1 MHHLGYRTVTG
12 YKSVVHKIETV
23 RLGQEYNGVALG
35 ICDLCS
41 FEVLEASPQLF
52 RWFAQRDSARVSF
65 VESVPGF
72 NGEKALADLASERGV
87 HEIEC
92 ETSPQSSE
100 GRVTIRIR
108 LFKTTQLLKT
118 TQGEQAQINFYAFD
132 ISDFKKREIVFR
144 SVFKLFNANRISLSD
159 SHKNLK
165 AILDSLP
172 QAFFTVDSGLKIQNG
187 YSAKAEDLLGQRLS
201 GAQLSEVAEGLR
213 DICELVQMLFSGVPI
228 ELVSDLVPAELQIEG
243 RLLKVRL
250 IPIVEDLALSKVM
263 IALEDVTQQRQ
274 MKIALD
280 RQNAQGKAILA
291 ILSAREDFLDLLDS
305 AKELP
310 TKVQNE
316 DEMRRLTH
324 GLKGGFGFFEC
335 HEFITICHDAESKW
349 KESGYSTELGE
360 VFVEGLSG
368 AIDEFVSLHQDLLQL
383 HGYSFGKRAPQR
395 LKIDM
400 AKIANLQRLALASS
414 VNTDLVAR
422 IEGLAELPISE
433 LLAWLDRAWLMALN
447 SIGKQGNSIQW
458 GGQVLL
464 ARDPYKDLLKTFVH
478 IMRNAADH
486 GIEPPEYRLKHG
498 KPVAGTMTIE
508 ARYEAKI
515 YRIIFRDDGR
525 GIDTD
530 RVRSLAQERG
540 IEVASDITRADL
552 LMLLCNDK
560 FSSKSEATELSG
572 RGIGLN
578 AVREEARKLGGDVII
593 TSEMG
598 RYTEVEVFFKR
609 QPIFS

>member
-1 MHHLGYRTVTG
+1 M
-12 YKSVVHKIETV
+12 
-23 RLGQEYNGVALG
+23 
-35 ICDLCS
+35 
-41 FEVLEASPQLF
+41 
-52 RWFAQRDSARVSF
+52 
-65 VESVPGF
+65 PGF

-291 ILSAREDFLDLLDS
+291 ILSARRIFLIYSIPLRSCLLRY
-305 AKELP
+305 KM
-310 TKVQNE
+310 K
-316 DEMRRLTH
+316 MR
-324 GLKGGFGFFEC
+324 C
-335 HEFITICHDAESKW
+335 
-349 KESGYSTELGE
+349 
-360 VFVEGLSG
+360 
-368 AIDEFVSLHQDLLQL
+368 
-383 HGYSFGKRAPQR
+383 
-395 LKIDM
+395 
-400 AKIANLQRLALASS
+400 
-414 VNTDLVAR
+414 
-422 IEGLAELPISE
+422 
-433 LLAWLDRAWLMALN
+433 
-447 SIGKQGNSIQW
+447 
-458 GGQVLL
+458 
-464 ARDPYKDLLKTFVH
+464 
-478 IMRNAADH
+478 
-486 GIEPPEYRLKHG
+486 
-498 KPVAGTMTIE
+498 
-508 ARYEAKI
+508 
-515 YRIIFRDDGR
+515 
-525 GIDTD
+525 
-530 RVRSLAQERG
+530 
-540 IEVASDITRADL
+540 
-552 LMLLCNDK
+552 
-560 FSSKSEATELSG
+560 
-572 RGIGLN
+572 
-578 AVREEARKLGGDVII
+578 AV
-593 TSEMG
+593 
-598 RYTEVEVFFKR
+598 
-609 QPIFS
+609 

>member
-1 MHHLGYRTVTG
+1 M
-12 YKSVVHKIETV
+12 HKIETV
-23 RLGQEYNGVALG
+23 RLGQEYSGVALG

-108 LFKTTQLLKT
+108 LFKTTQLFNT
-118 TQGEQAQINFYAFD
+118 IQGEQAQINFYAFD

-172 QAFFTVDSGLKIQNG
+172 QAFFTVDSGLKIQKG

-291 ILSAREDFLDLLDS
+291 IPSAREDFLDLLDS

-310 TKVQNE
+310 TKVQN
-316 DEMRRLTH
+316 
-324 GLKGGFGFFEC
+324 
-335 HEFITICHDAESKW
+335 
-349 KESGYSTELGE
+349 
-360 VFVEGLSG
+360 
-368 AIDEFVSLHQDLLQL
+368 
-383 HGYSFGKRAPQR
+383 
-395 LKIDM
+395 
-400 AKIANLQRLALASS
+400 
-414 VNTDLVAR
+414 
-422 IEGLAELPISE
+422 
-433 LLAWLDRAWLMALN
+433 
-447 SIGKQGNSIQW
+447 
-458 GGQVLL
+458 
-464 ARDPYKDLLKTFVH
+464 
-478 IMRNAADH
+478 
-486 GIEPPEYRLKHG
+486 
-498 KPVAGTMTIE
+498 
-508 ARYEAKI
+508 
-515 YRIIFRDDGR
+515 
-525 GIDTD
+525 
-530 RVRSLAQERG
+530 
-540 IEVASDITRADL
+540 
-552 LMLLCNDK
+552 
-560 FSSKSEATELSG
+560 
-572 RGIGLN
+572 
-578 AVREEARKLGGDVII
+578 
-593 TSEMG
+593 
-598 RYTEVEVFFKR
+598 
-609 QPIFS
+609 